1 MHILNA
7 NSSAGT
13 NCFKK
18 KTQSLH
24 SWSSQASGKDKQVN
38 IQFNI
43 WLLILINGIKK
54 KMRVSTTVNEV
65 MKENQCYRKSI
76 IWLMGCV
83 AGRGMAWGGWHNLIS
98 VLRSLRGVLWEEI
111 QQKQEG
117 SIRRQLQYS
126 KREVTM
132 AWSTMTAAGTDKKG
146 TLLKYF

>member
-43 WLLILINGIKK
+43 
-54 KMRVSTTVNEV
+54 
-65 MKENQCYRKSI
+65 
-76 IWLMGCV
+76 
-83 AGRGMAWGGWHNLIS
+83 
-98 VLRSLRGVLWEEI
+98 
-111 QQKQEG
+111 
-117 SIRRQLQYS
+117 
-126 KREVTM
+126 
-132 AWSTMTAAGTDKKG
+132 
-146 TLLKYF
+146 